1 MRINETRNQSAGSN
15 RIQVYLIIEK
25 ASMFAQVKQAKGK
38 QKKNVQDSI
47 ESLIWTCTSEWVIIK
62 NLFEDD
68 KEGIVY
74 DEQIKKG

>member
-1 MRINETRNQSAGSN
+1 MSNLCADNHSVSLSVVRINETRNQSAGSN

-47 ESLIWTCTSEWVIIK
+47 ESLIWTCTSE
-62 NLFEDD
+62 
-68 KEGIVY
+68 
-74 DEQIKKG
+74 